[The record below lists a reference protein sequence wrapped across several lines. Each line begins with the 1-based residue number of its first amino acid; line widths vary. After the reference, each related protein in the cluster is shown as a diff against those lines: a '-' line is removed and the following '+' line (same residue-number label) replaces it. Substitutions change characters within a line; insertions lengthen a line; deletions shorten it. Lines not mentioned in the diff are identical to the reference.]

1 MDFFILFTFCSSRGV
16 DYSSTWSNNFHSAR
30 ETINHRL
37 HLLHPSHMKLL
48 DLCQHTY
55 PQNSNKC
62 IGDILMVDFKKL
74 RSIGPLDQ
82 HQLKNNVTIEL
93 EKTQKYIKNIWFTN
107 FLNIFA
113 DTNHLKS
120 IPYSL
125 HDSFYDSAA
134 VLASNQVSILDIFSS
149 QFKYRRL
156 SLTFI
161 FQA

>member
-1 MDFFILFTFCSSRGV
+1 MGLYYFRLKRGV
-16 DYSSTWSNNFHSAR
+16 DYSSAWSNNFHAAR
-30 ETINHRL
+30 EIINRRL

-62 IGDILMVDFKKL
+62 IGDILMVDFRKF

-82 HQLKNNVTIEL
+82 HQLKNNVAIEL

-113 DTNHLKS
+113 DKNHLKS

-134 VLASNQVSILDIFSS
+134 VLASNQVSFNSFYETN
-149 QFKYRRL
+149 FKIRWL
-156 SLTFI
+156 SFNM
-161 FQA
+161 F